1 MQSNV
6 EIIFDCY
13 LLGYG
18 EYHRLALRNQLMAK
32 TEQTCPDYKHLDNV
46 NNIAILLSSEKRLM
60 HIVVPFLT
68 HVPVAVHWQ

>member
-1 MQSNV
+1 
-6 EIIFDCY
+6 
-13 LLGYG
+13 
-18 EYHRLALRNQLMAK
+18 MAK

-68 HVPVAVHWQ
+68 HVPVAVLWQ